1 MTIPT
6 LTGLQTALSGLEA
19 SQAAIDTTGEN
30 ISNANTPGYTR
41 QIVNTVETPGL
52 NVGGVMDE
60 SGAPTQLGTGVDV
73 SSISRVRDQ
82 FLDVQYRAQNSLASA
97 ASTISQQLQNAQSA
111 VGTSST
117 SGLQAD
123 MSAFWTAWSNL
134 ATNPSSS
141 AAQQSVYDAGQTLVS
156 NFQSVSGQ
164 MTTVSNQAQT
174 QYNTLI
180 GPNGQVQQDANQI
193 ATLNAQ
199 IVQAN
204 QDGQSPNSLLDQRD
218 NLLDD
223 LSGLAQV
230 SVTPQTNGAVQ
241 VAFGG
246 VSLISGTTGG
256 TVTMPSAGSLTPSS
270 GGELGALLSLTSSSG
285 PIAQLQNSLDG
296 VATTVANDV
305 NGLQPS
311 GSPFFSFNSSDPAA
325 SIAVAVSTP
334 SAITATSSG
343 STTAGDLAQSIANLS
358 GGAPDQAY
366 AAFVA
371 QVGDTV
377 QSAENTQTTAQAV
390 LSGISNQRQSV
401 SGVSLDQEMA
411 NLINYQQAY
420 QASARVM
427 NAMNSAINSL
437 ITVAGAGL

>member
-371 QVGDTV
+371 QVGGTV

>member
-296 VATTVANDV
+296 VATSVANDV